1 VAKVLELSDI
11 EKFADQIFAGKDEVR
26 KAAVILKAILDAGSL
41 RLTDLSQAMPGTTQ
55 GSYKAIHRFLKLS
68 DPQEALWRLYQEH
81 APFIIGD
88 PTEVARPQA
97 KNTNYVGTL
106 KDGKTKGF
114 WLLLLATPYRGRT
127 IPFHFIAYSSRTI
140 GAEESSRNLEH
151 RRALEQLRRIIGD
164 KPLVLDREFSY
175 ESFLEDLSKERISFV
190 IRLNTGNGVILTD
203 EEGKRVSLDIAPGQ
217 RVYHKGVYYRGKVKV
232 NLAGYWKEGLKE
244 PLWVITN
251 LTCEEGLKT
260 YGARM
265 KIEETFKDIKSLLGL
280 GKVMNKNRENMEKMV
295 AMLLV
300 AYTIGVL
307 VGEQV
312 RDEVYG
318 RGKKMG
324 PVFGPLHTFET

>member
-1 VAKVLELSDI
+1 MARVLELSDV

-26 KAAVILKAILDAGSL
+26 KGAVILKAILDAGSL
-41 RLTDLSQAMPGTTQ
+41 RLTDLSQVMPGTTQ
-55 GSYKAIHRFLKLS
+55 ASYKAIHRFLKLS

-97 KNTNYVGTL
+97 KNTDYVGTL

-114 WLLLLATPYRGRT
+114 WLLLLATPFRGRA
-127 IPFHFIAYSSRTI
+127 IPFHFITYSSRTI

-164 KPLVLDREFSY
+164 KPLVLE
-175 ESFLEDLSKERISFV
+175 
-190 IRLNTGNGVILTD
+190 
-203 EEGKRVSLDIAPGQ
+203 
-217 RVYHKGVYYRGKVKV
+217 GVYYRGKVKV

-260 YGARM
+260 YGGRM

-295 AMLLV
+295 AMLLI

-324 PVFGPLHTFET
+324 PVFGPLHTFEA